1 VGKEKGEK
9 RANLTGYV
17 GKACFW
23 EFVYGQ
29 GRISLLHVAG

>member
-9 RANLTGYV
+9 RANLTGDV
-17 GKACFW
+17 DKACFL
-23 EFVYGQ
+23 EFVYEQ